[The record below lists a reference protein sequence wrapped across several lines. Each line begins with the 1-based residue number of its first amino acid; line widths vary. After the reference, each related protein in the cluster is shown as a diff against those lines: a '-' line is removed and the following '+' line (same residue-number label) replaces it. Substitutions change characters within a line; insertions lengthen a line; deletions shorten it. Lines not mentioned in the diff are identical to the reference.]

1 VTYDS
6 PPGGNSLAGM
16 TDGGGSRGWWAR
28 PAGLVAI
35 GVVIALA
42 IGGSVWAVTSGSG
55 GNNATPTTPTTPTQS
70 TQSTKPTQPT
80 RPQGSVGTTTTV
92 PPGASSTTPGVVTPT
107 TPTTGDTV
115 RVPDVVTGTVVSA
128 AELTLQGV
136 RLQYMLETQ
145 PAGACTLPSGAFN
158 QNAVLWQ
165 MPAAGSVVPVGSQ
178 VTLGVC

>member
-1 VTYDS
+1 LVT
-6 PPGGNSLAGM
+6 
-16 TDGGGSRGWWAR
+16 
-28 PAGLVAI
+28 V

-42 IGGSVWAVTSGSG
+42 IGGTVWAVTSSSG
-55 GNNATPTTPTTPTQS
+55 GNNATPTQP
-70 TQSTKPTQPT
+70 TKPQV
-80 RPQGSVGTTTTV
+80 SVATTTTV
-92 PPGASSTTPGVVTPT
+92 SPGASSTAPGVGTPT
-107 TPTTGDTV
+107 TAATGNTV

-145 PAGACTLPSGAFN
+145 PVSACTLPSGAYN

-165 MPAAGSVVPVGSQ
+165 KPLAGSVVNEGAQ

>member
-1 VTYDS
+1 MTE
-6 PPGGNSLAGM
+6 GGR
-16 TDGGGSRGWWAR
+16 SRGWWAR

-42 IGGSVWAVTSGSG
+42 IGGTVWAVTSSSG
-55 GNNATPTTPTTPTQS
+55 ENNATPTPPTTPTQS
-70 TQSTKPTQPT
+70 TQPT

-92 PPGASSTTPGVVTPT
+92 PSGPSSTTPGVVTPT

-115 RVPDVVTGTVVSA
+115 LVPDVVTGTVVSA

-145 PAGACTLPSGAFN
+145 PASACTLPSGAYN

>member
-1 VTYDS
+1 MTE
-6 PPGGNSLAGM
+6 GGR
-16 TDGGGSRGWWAR
+16 SRGWWAR

-42 IGGSVWAVTSGSG
+42 IGGTVWAVTSSSG
-55 GNNATPTTPTTPTQS
+55 ENNATPTQ
-70 TQSTKPTQPT
+70 
-80 RPQGSVGTTTTV
+80 
-92 PPGASSTTPGVVTPT
+92 PT

-115 RVPDVVTGTVVSA
+115 LVPDVVTGTVVSA

-145 PAGACTLPSGAFN
+145 PASACTLPSGAYN

-165 MPAAGSVVPVGSQ
+165 MPAAGSVVPVGTQ
-178 VTLGVC
+178 VSLGVC

>member
-1 VTYDS
+1 
-6 PPGGNSLAGM
+6 M
-16 TDGGGSRGWWAR
+16 TDGGRSRGWWAR
-28 PAGLVAI
+28 PAGLVAV

-42 IGGSVWAVTSGSG
+42 IGGTVWAVTSSSG
-55 GNNATPTTPTTPTQS
+55 GNNATPTHATQPI
-70 TQSTKPTQPT
+70 KPTK
-80 RPQGSVGTTTTV
+80 PQGSVGTTTTV
-92 PPGASSTTPGVVTPT
+92 PPGASSTAPGVVTPT

-145 PAGACTLPSGAFN
+145 PVSACTLPSGAYN

-178 VTLGVC
+178 ISLGVC

>member
-1 VTYDS
+1 MIV
-6 PPGGNSLAGM
+6 
-16 TDGGGSRGWWAR
+16 
-28 PAGLVAI
+28 

-42 IGGSVWAVTSGSG
+42 VGGTLWAVTNGSG
-55 GNNATPTTPTTPTQS
+55 GNNATPT
-70 TQSTKPTQPT
+70 QPT
-80 RPQGSVGTTTTV
+80 KPQGSVGTTTTV
-92 PPGASSTTPGVVTPT
+92 PPGASSTAPGVITPT
-107 TPTTGDTV
+107 TPATRDTV

-145 PAGACTLPSGAFN
+145 SVSACTLPSGAYN

-165 MPAAGSVVPVGSQ
+165 NPTAGSVVMEGSQ

>member
-1 VTYDS
+1 
-6 PPGGNSLAGM
+6 
-16 TDGGGSRGWWAR
+16 
-28 PAGLVAI
+28 LVAI

-42 IGGSVWAVTSGSG
+42 IGGTVWAVTSDSG
-55 GNNATPTTPTTPTQS
+55 GNDATSTTPTTPTTPTLA
-70 TQSTKPTQPT
+70 TTPTQPT
-80 RPQGSVGTTTTV
+80 SPQGSVDTTTTV

-107 TPTTGDTV
+107 TPATGATV

-145 PAGACTLPSGAFN
+145 PASACTLPSGAYN

-165 MPAAGSVVPVGSQ
+165 MPAAGSVVPVGTQ
-178 VTLGVC
+178 VSLGVC

>member
-1 VTYDS
+1 
-6 PPGGNSLAGM
+6 M

-42 IGGSVWAVTSGSG
+42 IGGTVWAVTSSSG
-55 GNNATPTTPTTPTQS
+55 GNNATPTQPTQPTTPTE
-70 TQSTKPTQPT
+70 PTQPT
-80 RPQGSVGTTTTV
+80 RPQGSVDTTTTA
-92 PPGASSTTPGVVTPT
+92 PPGASSTSPGVVTPT

-145 PAGACTLPSGAFN
+145 PASACTLPSGAYN

-165 MPAAGSVVPVGSQ
+165 MPAAGSVVPLGTQ
-178 VTLGVC
+178 VSLGVC

>member
-1 VTYDS
+1 
-6 PPGGNSLAGM
+6 
-16 TDGGGSRGWWAR
+16 
-28 PAGLVAI
+28 LVAI

-42 IGGSVWAVTSGSG
+42 IGGTVWAVTSGSG
-55 GNNATPTTPTTPTQS
+55 GNNATPTTPTLATT
-70 TQSTKPTQPT
+70 PTQPT
-80 RPQGSVGTTTTV
+80 SPQGSVDTTTTV

-107 TPTTGDTV
+107 TPATGATV

-145 PAGACTLPSGAFN
+145 PASACTLPSGAYN

-165 MPAAGSVVPVGSQ
+165 MPAAGSVVPLGTQ
-178 VTLGVC
+178 VSLGVC